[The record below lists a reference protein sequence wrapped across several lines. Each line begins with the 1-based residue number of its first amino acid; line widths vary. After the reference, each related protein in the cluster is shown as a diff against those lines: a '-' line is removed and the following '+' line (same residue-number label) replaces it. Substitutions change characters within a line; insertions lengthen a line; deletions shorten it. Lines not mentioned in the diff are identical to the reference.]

1 MANKEKSI
9 AELEQEFENAKA
21 ALATAR
27 KIEAQ
32 KAAEEA
38 ERKKAALAAEKE
50 KRYEEVEE
58 ARKKYKDLFNAYVK
72 DYGYYTITNESV
84 VPSILRWLI

>member
-9 AELEQEFENAKA
+9 AELEQEFENARE

-38 ERKKAALAAEKE
+38 ERQKAALAAEKE
-50 KRYEEVEE
+50 KRYAEVEE
-58 ARKKYKDLFNAYVK
+58 ARKHYENLFNAYLK
-72 DYGYYTITNESV
+72 DYGSYSTTGESV
-84 VPSILRWLI
+84 WHGIFRSFL